1 LPLDIESAIQA
12 AGEWSSSLR
21 MIKADKDE
29 LRRSPYELHDNFS
42 TRWPWQRVNASSES
56 MLNSEVSAQC
66 FWFGVE
72 QLRRR
77 PEVPIGLLQLAFGA
91 TNARQWAPSG
101 ALAECGIQEQKTG
114 RLGSYDQPVDT
125 SVLWNTFLH
134 PFTVLSIRAFIVELD
149 GQRWSSC
156 LLPAM
161 VKSWRES
168 WGARGDASGP
178 PLIAMQTG
186 CCDWCGE
193 RRPGDDAYL
202 RAPHTAVAVVADLC
216 DQAHVVGNC
225 HSPRKMEEAQ
235 RFALIAEGLVHGN
248 KSVPTSG
255 PRPVAACTV
264 TCPNCSAKSGPSCMR
279 LRVLFDQEVVV
290 RPGAASVNH
299 TDYGFTFHYGNRS
312 ENLTFAGLSQGDRRV
327 VELEAASGG
336 RCGRPAQHLQ
346 AANAGAPLGSVA
358 YGTQGWPEMPLAN
371 SLGMPVGQF
380 NFSVQRACDQGG
392 GRANL

>member
-1 LPLDIESAIQA
+1 
-12 AGEWSSSLR
+12 

-77 PEVPIGLLQLAFGA
+77 PEVPIGLLELAFGA

-114 RLGSYDQPVDT
+114 RRGKYWEPLDT
-125 SVLWNTFLH
+125 SVLWNTFLY
-134 PFTVLSIRAFIVELD
+134 PFTVLSIRAFIVEL
-149 GQRWSSC
+149 GEKRWSSC

-168 WGARGDASGP
+168 WGASGDASGP
-178 PLIAMQTG
+178 PLIAMQKG
-186 CCDWCGE
+186 CCDWCSDEGSSGG
-193 RRPGDDAYL
+193 RTGDDAYL
-202 RAPHTAVAVVADLC
+202 GVPQTAVAVVADLC
-216 DQAHVVGNC
+216 DRANVVQKC
-225 HSPRKMEEAQ
+225 HSPRKKDEAQ

-255 PRPVAACTV
+255 PRPVAAFTV
-264 TCPNCSAKSGPSCMR
+264 SCPNDSAESDPSCVR
-279 LRVLFDQEVVV
+279 FRVLFDQEVVV
-290 RPGAASVNH
+290 RPGAVSVDH
-299 TDYGFTFHYGNRS
+299 ADYGFAFHYGSRS
-312 ENLTFAGLSQGDRRV
+312 ENLTFAGLSLGVRRA
-327 VELEAASGG
+327 VELGAASGRSG
-336 RCGRPAQHLQ
+336 RRARHLQ
-346 AANAGAPLGSVA
+346 AASASAPLGSVA
-358 YGTQGWPEMPLAN
+358 YGMQGWPTMPLAN
-371 SLGMPVGQF
+371 SLGIPVGQF
-380 NFSVQRACDQGG
+380 NLSVQRSCDKGSG
-392 GRANL
+392 TANS